1 MLISLRSLIEPSEV
15 ALSNPLTAGHV
26 GSGRHHYIPMGVGS
40 EALSLFANERHV
52 FIPSSL
58 SHNGC
63 VWTGGS
69 SLIHVEGTLDLH
81 FSNMVPGR

>member
-1 MLISLRSLIEPSEV
+1 M
-15 ALSNPLTAGHV
+15 ALSNPLTADPV
-26 GSGRHHYIPMGVGS
+26 GSGRRPYIPMGVGS

>member
-1 MLISLRSLIEPSEV
+1 M
-15 ALSNPLTAGHV
+15 ALSDPLTADRV
-26 GSGRHHYIPMGVGS
+26 GNGRRAYILLGVGS
-40 EALSLFANERHV
+40 EALSLFGIERRV
-52 FIPSSL
+52 FIPSSM

-69 SLIHVEGTLDLH
+69 SLIHVEGTLELH